1 MKKIEHR
8 SQGRDFFEMTRSDFF
23 TETASTPN
31 DWLRE
36 LRQELDLTM
45 SQIGELVGVNRVQVW
60 KWETGRVT
68 PPKSALISA
77 LFLKIIRSIGE
88 RDLRLATYPTIRRV
102 KLLVANKD
110 LLQGNEEFLQLQKE
124 LRKKEIA

>member
-8 SQGRDFFEMTRSDFF
+8 SQGRDFFEMTRSDFL

-36 LRQELDLTM
+36 LRQELDLTV

-60 KWETGRVT
+60 KW
-68 PPKSALISA
+68 
-77 LFLKIIRSIGE
+77 
-88 RDLRLATYPTIRRV
+88 
-102 KLLVANKD
+102 
-110 LLQGNEEFLQLQKE
+110 
-124 LRKKEIA
+124 

>member
-1 MKKIEHR
+1 
-8 SQGRDFFEMTRSDFF
+8 
-23 TETASTPN
+23 
-31 DWLRE
+31 
-36 LRQELDLTM
+36 M

-102 KLLVANKD
+102 KLLAANKD
-110 LLQGNEEFLQLQKE
+110 LLQSNEGFLQLQKNSE
-124 LRKKEIA
+124 RRKLPERKSRSIC

>member
-1 MKKIEHR
+1 
-8 SQGRDFFEMTRSDFF
+8 
-23 TETASTPN
+23 
-31 DWLRE
+31 
-36 LRQELDLTM
+36 M

-60 KWETGRVT
+60 KGETGRVT

-102 KLLVANKD
+102 KLLAANKD
-110 LLQGNEEFLQLQKE
+110 LLQGNEGFLQLQKE